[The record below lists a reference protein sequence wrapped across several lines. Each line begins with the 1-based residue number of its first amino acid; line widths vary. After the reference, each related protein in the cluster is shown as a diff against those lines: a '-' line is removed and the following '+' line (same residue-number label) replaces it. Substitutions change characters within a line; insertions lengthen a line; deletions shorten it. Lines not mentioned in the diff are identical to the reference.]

1 MQPGVG
7 VWVRAGTRR
16 GVECQAGTEG
26 RGLGLAGRVSEPRI
40 RSLVRKGPVP
50 ASRGNERAWFRPRS
64 EPEPRVRVP
73 GLEVCD

>member
-7 VWVRAGTRR
+7 VWVRARTRR
-16 GVECQAGTEG
+16 GVGCQAGTEG
-26 RGLGLAGRVSEPRI
+26 RGLGLGGRVSEPRI
-40 RSLVRKGPVP
+40 RSLVRKGPVQ

-64 EPEPRVRVP
+64 KPEPSVRVP